1 MWNGCLQTENS
12 LQKNGQKIGQKT
24 GLISIKA
31 ASLLFCLLFP
41 MHVFARNIGEDCTY
55 EGIRLFGR
63 VQVVT
68 GFADINVQK
77 KDALAD
83 LDVRFVSAFANACG
97 EWQLVDSFPDFTVRF
112 VDSFP
117 DITIKEVHAFAG
129 VR

>member
-12 LQKNGQKIGQKT
+12 LQKI
-24 GLISIKA
+24 GLISMKA

-68 GFADINVQK
+68 GFADIDVQK

-83 LDVRFVSAFANACG
+83 LDVRFVNAFPDACG

-117 DITIKEVHAFAG
+117 DITIKKVHAFAG

>member
-1 MWNGCLQTENS
+1 M
-12 LQKNGQKIGQKT
+12 
-24 GLISIKA
+24 KA

-83 LDVRFVSAFANACG
+83 LDVRFVSAFPDACG

>member
-12 LQKNGQKIGQKT
+12 LQKI
-24 GLISIKA
+24 GLISMKA

-68 GFADINVQK
+68 GFADIDVQK

-83 LDVRFVSAFANACG
+83 LDVRFVNAFPDACG

-117 DITIKEVHAFAG
+117 DITIKKSMLLRESDKK
-129 VR
+129 

>member
-1 MWNGCLQTENS
+1 M
-12 LQKNGQKIGQKT
+12 
-24 GLISIKA
+24 KA
-31 ASLLFCLLFP
+31 ASLLVCLLFP

-77 KDALAD
+77 KDA
-83 LDVRFVSAFANACG
+83 FVSAFPDACG

-117 DITIKEVHAFAG
+117 DITIKEVH
-129 VR
+129 

>member
-12 LQKNGQKIGQKT
+12 LRKNGLMIM
-24 GLISIKA
+24 KA
-31 ASLLFCLLFP
+31 APLLFCLLFP
-41 MHVFARNIGEDCTY
+41 PQVSARNIGEDCMY
-55 EGIRLFGR
+55 DGIRLFGR

-68 GFADINVQK
+68 GFADIKVQK

-83 LDVRFVSAFANACG
+83 LDVQFVSAFPNACG

-117 DITIKEVHAFAG
+117 DITIKEVRVFAG